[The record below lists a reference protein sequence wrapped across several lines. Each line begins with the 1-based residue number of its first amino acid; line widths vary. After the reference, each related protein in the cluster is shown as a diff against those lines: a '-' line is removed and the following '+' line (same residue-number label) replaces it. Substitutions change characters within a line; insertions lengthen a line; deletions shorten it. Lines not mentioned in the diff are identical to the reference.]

1 MELDIHEG
9 KRVLYKDEGRWE
21 VGILIDAHNTYL
33 NDKGLFVSVIPP
45 EYLRYNDWASHVHHN
60 VEINDLFLDA
70 RPIEDWM
77 TQYGYLMPKEK
88 YIEFIQSEDFDK
100 NIEHAYVSDGEYYYY
115 NVNKY
120 SEQWL
125 NKQPFD
131 YIVREE

>member
-1 MELDIHEG
+1 MDLKIHNG
-9 KRVLYKDEGRWE
+9 MRVLYKHNGQWC
-21 VGILIDAHNTYL
+21 VGKLTNQMSPEL
-33 NDKGLFVSVIPP
+33 NEKGLFVFVIPKDYMDAEEVP
-45 EYLRYNDWASHVHHN
+45 YLHDA
-60 VEINDLFLDA
+60 EINDLFLEA
-70 RPIEDWM
+70 APVEDWM
-77 TQYGYLMPKEK
+77 AQYGYLMPKEK

-131 YIVREE
+131 FIVREE

>member
-1 MELDIHEG
+1 MEIKIHAG
-9 KRVLYKDEGRWE
+9 QRVLYKHNGQWC
-21 VGILIDAHNTYL
+21 VGKLTSQMPPEL
-33 NDKGLFVSVIPP
+33 TEKGLFVFVIPKD
-45 EYLRYNDWASHVHHN
+45 YLDAEEVPYLHD
-60 VEINDLFLDA
+60 VEINDLFLEA
-70 RPIEDWM
+70 IPVEDWM
-77 TQYGYLMPKEK
+77 AQYGYLMPKED
-88 YIEFIQSEDFDK
+88 YINFIKSEEFDK

>member
-1 MELDIHEG
+1 MDLKIHNG
-9 KRVLYKDEGRWE
+9 MRVLYKHNGQWC
-21 VGILIDAHNTYL
+21 VGKLTNQMSPEL
-33 NDKGLFVSVIPP
+33 NEKGLFVFVIPKDYMDAEEVP
-45 EYLRYNDWASHVHHN
+45 YLHD
-60 VEINDLFLDA
+60 VEINDLFLEA
-70 RPIEDWM
+70 VPVEDWM
-77 TQYGYLMPKEK
+77 SQYGYLMPKEK

>member
-1 MELDIHEG
+1 MDLKIHKG
-9 KRVLYKDEGRWE
+9 MRVLYKHNGQWE
-21 VGILIDAHNTYL
+21 VGELTNQMQPALTE
-33 NDKGLFVSVIPP
+33 KGLFIFIIPKDYMDADEVP
-45 EYLRYNDWASHVHHN
+45 YYHDAELNDIFFEAKPV
-60 VEINDLFLDA
+60 
-70 RPIEDWM
+70 EDWM

>member
-1 MELDIHEG
+1 MDLKIHNG
-9 KRVLYKDEGRWE
+9 MRVLYKHNGQWC
-21 VGILIDAHNTYL
+21 VGKLTNQMSPELTE
-33 NDKGLFVSVIPP
+33 KGLFVFVIPKDYMDAEEVP
-45 EYLRYNDWASHVHHN
+45 YLHD
-60 VEINDLFLDA
+60 VEINDLFLEA
-70 RPIEDWM
+70 VPVEDWM
-77 TQYGYLMPKEK
+77 AQYGYLMPKEK

>member
-1 MELDIHEG
+1 MELKIRAG
-9 KRVLYKDEGRWE
+9 MRVLYKHNGQWN
-21 VGILIDAHNTYL
+21 VGELAQANAYVDN
-33 NDKGLFVSVIPP
+33 GLFLPVIKK
-45 EYLRYNDWASHVHHN
+45 ENLYTSTDYIMI
-60 VEINDLFLDA
+60 EINDLFLESK
-70 RPIEDWM
+70 PVEDWM
-77 TQYGYLMPKEK
+77 SQYGYLMPKNE
-88 YIEFIQSEDFDK
+88 YIEFISSEEFDK

>member
-1 MELDIHEG
+1 MDLKIHNG
-9 KRVLYKDEGRWE
+9 MRVLYKHNGQWC
-21 VGILIDAHNTYL
+21 VGKLTNQMSPEL
-33 NDKGLFVSVIPP
+33 NEKGLFVFVIPKDYMDAEEVP
-45 EYLRYNDWASHVHHN
+45 YLHD
-60 VEINDLFLDA
+60 VEINDLFLEA
-70 RPIEDWM
+70 IPVEDWM
-77 TQYGYLMPKEK
+77 AQYGYLMPKEK

-131 YIVREE
+131 FIVREE

>member
-1 MELDIHEG
+1 MDLKIHNG
-9 KRVLYKDEGRWE
+9 MRVLYKHNGQWC
-21 VGILIDAHNTYL
+21 VGKLTNQMSPEL
-33 NDKGLFVSVIPP
+33 NERGLFVFVIPKDYMDAEEVP
-45 EYLRYNDWASHVHHN
+45 YLHD
-60 VEINDLFLDA
+60 VEINDLFLEA
-70 RPIEDWM
+70 IPVEDWM
-77 TQYGYLMPKEK
+77 AQYGYLMPKEK

-131 YIVREE
+131 FIVREE

>member
-1 MELDIHEG
+1 MDLKIHKG
-9 KRVLYKDEGRWE
+9 MRVLYKHNGQWE
-21 VGILIDAHNTYL
+21 VGELTEIHNTIL
-33 NDKGLFVSVIPP
+33 TDKGLFLSIIS
-45 EYLRYNDWASHVHHN
+45 NASHESIHE
-60 VEINDLFLDA
+60 VELNDIFFEA
-70 RPIEDWM
+70 KPVEDWM
-77 TQYGYLMPKEK
+77 AQYGYLMPKEK

-131 YIVREE
+131 FIVREE

>member
-1 MELDIHEG
+1 MDLKIHNG
-9 KRVLYKDEGRWE
+9 MRVLYKHNGQWC
-21 VGILIDAHNTYL
+21 VGKLTNQMSPEL
-33 NDKGLFVSVIPP
+33 NEKGLFVFVIPKDYMDTEEVP
-45 EYLRYNDWASHVHHN
+45 YLHD
-60 VEINDLFLDA
+60 VEINDLFLEA
-70 RPIEDWM
+70 VPVEDWM
-77 TQYGYLMPKEK
+77 SQYGYLMPKEK